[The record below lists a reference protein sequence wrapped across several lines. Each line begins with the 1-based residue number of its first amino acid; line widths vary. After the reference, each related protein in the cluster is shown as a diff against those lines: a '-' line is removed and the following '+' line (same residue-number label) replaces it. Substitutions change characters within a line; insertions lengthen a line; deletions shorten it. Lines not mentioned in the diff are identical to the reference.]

1 MFDLTKIPV
10 FPEKIAEYWN
20 TFGVYL
26 VCSKMH
32 MLFLSAG
39 FCRRIYNTFMLTSKQ
54 SIENREQLY
63 ELQDL
68 EKY

>member
-39 FCRRIYNTFMLTSKQ
+39 FCRRIADWSIYNTFMLTSKQ

-63 ELQDL
+63 EL
-68 EKY
+68 